1 MNITP
6 FEELPVTTMT
16 MIMSLSNWVNTEC
29 AFHLLPI
36 TRIAISQTRESS
48 KCKLPHCA
56 IPGSILSMRYRCN
69 VRGVIRSKS
78 DSFKNAVTIDI
89 STKRKNIS
97 LKLSP
102 FSIQMCG
109 ASSRADGVEAAT
121 HVLNHLKRVQGL
133 LNKIQEDIPA
143 ALEVIKWVKEN
154 TKGDATEKPNW
165 CVSGNKHGDEDQS
178 NHLTLRIYRPT
189 QDYSIIKP
197 KNLIPDNLDGEIAM
211 FILSMTDD
219 FMYHSDMCSKLDF
232 IPSITTIIEEPLEL
246 KHVDEAM
253 VNYNYSLGFEVDRAS
268 LNHLIDGQN
277 GFISRYNNALAN
289 SVTIELPYDPPE
301 GTAIKRR
308 KNKVPHHTFL
318 VYRSGSVTQSGPGGQ
333 LMRDAYYL
341 FMNTISQLH
350 PYIEYNS
357 CYTPSLDTRPPASCL
372 TLNLTD
378 TPLSQYCSVESR
390 EGEEFWVNDPIYRE
404 ITN

>member
-6 FEELPVTTMT
+6 FEDLPVTTMT

-36 TRIAISQTRESS
+36 TRIAIGQTRESS

-89 STKRKNIS
+89 STTKKNIS

-133 LNKIQEDIPA
+133 LDKIQANIPD
-143 ALEVIKWVKEN
+143 ALEVIKWIKEN
-154 TKGDATEKPNW
+154 TKGDITEKPHW
-165 CVSGNKHGDEDQS
+165 DREQS
-178 NHLTLRIYRPT
+178 DGITLRIYRPT
-189 QDYSIIKP
+189 RDYSIVKP
-197 KNLIPDNLDGEIAM
+197 KNLIPDNLDKEIAM

-232 IPSITTIIEEPLEL
+232 IPTISTIIEEPLEL

-268 LNHLIDGQN
+268 LNQLIDGQN

-289 SVTIELPYDPPE
+289 SVTIELPYDPPP

-333 LMRDAYYL
+333 LMHDAYYL
-341 FMNTISQLH
+341 FMNTISLLH
-350 PYIEYNS
+350 PYIEYNA
-357 CYTPSLDTRPPASCL
+357 CYTPPPDTRPPSRCL
-372 TLNLTD
+372 TLSLTPCGFEE
-378 TPLSQYCSVESR
+378 TSSHQSEES
-390 EGEEFWVNDPIYRE
+390 WVNDPIYRE